1 MKAYDEISKYFYFHF
16 SHSLVSTIAAPLLTT
31 APLAVSPAASYSLS
45 LSPVTG
51 LPLFGRRPSAL
62 YTYSPPPPSFR
73 RRPFAAPFRRRPFGH
88 TQPQYYPK
96 SAGTPRKNEIVFIA
110 PTGEELSSRKQ
121 LEQYLKAHAGSPAS
135 SEFD

>member
-1 MKAYDEISKYFYFHF
+1 MGPVLLLPFLSFSGIDYRGATSYDRTSRG
-16 SHSLVSTIAAPLLTT
+16 LAGGLPL
-31 APLAVSPAASYSLS
+31 LS

-51 LPLFGRRPSAL
+51 LPLFRRRPSAL